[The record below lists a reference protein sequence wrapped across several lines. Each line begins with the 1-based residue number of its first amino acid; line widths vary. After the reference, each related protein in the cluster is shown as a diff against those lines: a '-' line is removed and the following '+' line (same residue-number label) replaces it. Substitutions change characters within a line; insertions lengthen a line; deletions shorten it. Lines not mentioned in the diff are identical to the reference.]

1 MISLYTN
8 NFIDGIQCTVLSHS
22 NYQNILNNPDDIAR
36 AERKLGTQAVVIYCN
51 GHVGGYNTEDGF
63 HEEWTQL

>member
-22 NYQNILNNPDDIAR
+22 NYQNILNNPEDIAR
-36 AERKLGTQAVVIYCN
+36 AERKLRTQAVVIYYN
-51 GHVGGYNTEDGF
+51 GHVGGYKTMAGF
-63 HEEWTQL
+63 QEEWTQM